1 MEKWTRLLV
10 FLTTWLS
17 IILLVGILIRLT
29 FYIEHTVLLFSVG
42 ALLAYALDPIVE
54 LLRKTPLIK
63 WRGNYISLPR
73 PVSVGIV
80 FLILT
85 AILALAITSLTRPA
99 LHQLRLLGDPQ
110 VQKFYRK
117 EAMDLLISGD
127 ARLSKM
133 GVHHKM
139 QDYLNN
145 PSSLPPSIQTAESE
159 MGKSTVLFIGG
170 LAISVGEGLIV
181 LLITIY
187 LLIYSGEMR
196 TKFNAMLPPSLLPH
210 AEVWEED
217 VNRILGG
224 FVRGQLTISIL
235 LGIAAA
241 IACAAVGI
249 RFWLLIGIFV
259 LGASLI
265 PVFGPY
271 IGAAPAV
278 ILALLTPTHF
288 ASRIVAAIVVL
299 LVFIT
304 INEGAS
310 KVLYPRLV
318 GRAIGLHEVL
328 VLFVLFAGLELGGV
342 AGVLFAAP
350 VTAIAIAT
358 IVHLFRF
365 WQNLPDSLLFNTRRI
380 IGQEPGQPPQVDPL
394 AP

>member
-1 MEKWTRLLV
+1 
-10 FLTTWLS
+10 
-17 IILLVGILIRLT
+17 
-29 FYIEHTVLLFSVG
+29 
-42 ALLAYALDPIVE
+42 
-54 LLRKTPLIK
+54 
-63 WRGNYISLPR
+63 
-73 PVSVGIV
+73 VSVGIV